1 MTFYKHP
8 LFKQIAGAVAGMLVM
23 TGVYFAIQSATPQMT
38 ALLIGADSRVSNTAA
53 RVAVNDKTAD
63 PELIARLASKAREV
77 ASQLAP
83 DSSADTTTQMEQ
95 NTMERLARRKQ
106 LAQYAAI
113 AQPTVTTSSAASQ
126 TYISANEQARIARRR
141 QELGLAAQ
149 ELATK
154 QVASG
159 PGLHAGADL
168 SRPHDLSQTGIPL
181 PLLAVLALIGTS
193 GISLWLRRGRLFAME
208 KAKN

>member
-8 LFKQIAGAVAGMLVM
+8 LFKNKLPALLVGMLVM

-63 PELIARLASKAREV
+63 PELIARLASKAGKWRL
-77 ASQLAP
+77 SLRT

-126 TYISANEQARIARRR
+126 TYISANEQARIAVRR

-149 ELATK
+149 GIGDKTG
-154 QVASG
+154 ASG

-168 SRPHDLSQTGIPL
+168 ASSRI
-181 PLLAVLALIGTS
+181 
-193 GISLWLRRGRLFAME
+193 
-208 KAKN
+208 